1 MARDTPL
8 GFPAHTLPYRRGEF
22 TTLSTVSGQS
32 QSGLPFHFGFLEMR
46 ILVQLRTGGNPVI
59 HHQEIQAL
67 VTVLLMNS
75 GDQHTLG
82 INAHHLSGRQVHDGD
97 GRLADQLFRLIIFM
111 DAAQNHAIRAL
122 AVIQS
127 ELQQLL
133 GLLHRFAGQDLHGT
147 EIALGEGV
155 KIHHVLEDGFDLHV
169 GEVDLLLHGS
179 RGRHGNGLFSLL
191 VGIQRLHRR
200 EQFTVCSILSYY
212 ALLPHISHEIQNFFT
227 HFAFILFYLVIVK
240 CGKICG
246 NTLKPQ
252 IGFVVC
258 AYHIY
263 YTHQYHPCQIETIS
277 KKKRGTF
284 LYPSSFIQGTH
295 RFPHGLGILA

>member
-32 QSGLPFHFGFLEMR
+32 QSGLPFHFGFLEMQ
-46 ILVQLRTGGNPVI
+46 ILVQLRTSGNPVI

-67 VTVLLMNS
+67 VTGLLMNS

-147 EIALGEGV
+147 EIGLGEGL

-179 RGRHGNGLFSLL
+179 RGRRGNGLFSLL
-191 VGIQRLHRR
+191 VGIQRLHGGDGKDIS
-200 EQFTVCSILSYY
+200 VIGLLKWYSLYY
-212 ALLPHISHEIQNFFT
+212 P
-227 HFAFILFYLVIVK
+227 K
-240 CGKICG
+240 
-246 NTLKPQ
+246 
-252 IGFVVC
+252 
-258 AYHIY
+258 
-263 YTHQYHPCQIETIS
+263 
-277 KKKRGTF
+277 
-284 LYPSSFIQGTH
+284 
-295 RFPHGLGILA
+295 